1 MSPDSPSR
9 KPRRPRAVPPSS
21 TSADLVGEELLN
33 LIGHQLG
40 QSLQQA
46 VDSQGRG
53 RRLTKV
59 TAEYADTPSTVHD
72 MAGPYGYS
80 IASNWFTQ
88 RMAQL
93 LVANAITGR
102 QLAVFLYV
110 AGGQKRGTGI
120 TQYTQQEITDG
131 LNELAV
137 TQPGTRK
144 VSRPTV
150 NRAVNRL
157 CEIGWLEHAGN
168 GRIRLNVHLWFSGN
182 SDAQREVLAEIAR
195 SIPADADPAAHF
207 PKQIGPPL
215 IHHQEELDLDLG
227 DLEIPAPARSR
238 RRTG

>member
-1 MSPDSPSR
+1 MTPDEPSR

-21 TSADLVGEELLN
+21 SSVDMVGEELLS
-33 LIGHQLG
+33 LLGQQLG
-40 QSLQQA
+40 EVIQKASTA
-46 VDSQGRG
+46 PQGRG

-59 TAEYADTPSTVHD
+59 TAEYVDEPSTVHS
-72 MAGPYGYS
+72 MAGPNGYS

-110 AGGQKRGTGI
+110 AGGQKLGTGI
-120 TQYTQQEITDG
+120 TEYTQQEITDG
-131 LNELAV
+131 LNELAAC
-137 TQPGTRK
+137 QPGTRK

-157 CEIGWLEHAGN
+157 CELRWLESAGN
-168 GRIRLNVHLWFSGN
+168 GRIRLNAHLWFSGN
-182 SDAQREVLAEIAR
+182 SSAQREVLAEITR
-195 SIPADADPAAHF
+195 SLPAEADPADYF
-207 PKQIGPPL
+207 PNQIGPPL
-215 IHHQEELDLDLG
+215 IHHQEELDLELG
-227 DLEIPAPARSR
+227 DLELPAPRPR

>member
-1 MSPDSPSR
+1 M
-9 KPRRPRAVPPSS
+9 
-21 TSADLVGEELLN
+21 LGQ
-33 LIGHQLG
+33 QLG
-40 QSLQQA
+40 HTLQQA
-46 VDSQGRG
+46 VDSQSRG
-53 RRLTKV
+53 RKLKKV
-59 TAEYADTPSTVHD
+59 TAEYADTPGAVHN
-72 MAGPYGYS
+72 MAGPNGYS

-110 AGGQKRGTGI
+110 AGGQKLGTGI
-120 TQYTQQEITDG
+120 TEYTQQEITDG

-137 TQPGTRK
+137 AQPGTRK

-182 SDAQREVLAEIAR
+182 STAQREVLAEITR
-195 SIPADADPAAHF
+195 SLPPDADPAEHF
-207 PKQIGPPL
+207 PNQIGPPL
-215 IHHQEELDLDLG
+215 IHHQEEFDLDLG
-227 DLEIPAPARSR
+227 DLETQAPARSR